1 MTTRGWS
8 VSSLAVLA
16 AAAALSVLGTVS
28 CARSPTPSA
37 PTAAAAKAFL
47 DTVNQTMLKLGVA
60 QNQAGWVQQNF
71 ITDDTEAL
79 AARINQH
86 YYDAIGRFAK
96 ESTRFDAVDLPAD
109 QRREINVLKTLLVMV
124 TPSDPKESE
133 ELATIMA
140 RLESAYGKGKWCADP
155 SKPDA
160 CLNIDDVTKIM
171 ATSRDPRPVRR
182 SSRCWCGSWAASTSW
197 STTPASTRASR
208 SSRCARA
215 TGISSST

>member
-28 CARSPTPSA
+28 CARSPTPAA

-79 AARINQH
+79 ASRI
-86 YYDAIGRFAK
+86 
-96 ESTRFDAVDLPAD
+96 ST
-109 QRREINVLKTLLVMV
+109 TT
-124 TPSDPKESE
+124 TPS
-133 ELATIMA
+133 
-140 RLESAYGKGKWCADP
+140 
-155 SKPDA
+155 
-160 CLNIDDVTKIM
+160 
-171 ATSRDPRPVRR
+171 
-182 SSRCWCGSWAASTSW
+182 AASQKNPRGSMRWTCRPTSGAR
-197 STTPASTRASR
+197 STS
-208 SSRCARA
+208 
-215 TGISSST
+215 